1 MMDERIYLGQQKIW
15 SEMGRGM
22 YYLAVGSLLVKCL
35 AFHMGLGQCSA
46 EYLVIIGAPV
56 YFQIRSRQLKMSF
69 LPAKGKR
76 NRQVW
81 LIRLGLLTAIA
92 AYWVLNKSQDWKSAA
107 VYLVSFLAA
116 YQVTRTLLAL
126 SEKKRAKRLEE
137 EFDSDE

>member
-1 MMDERIYLGQQKIW
+1 MDERIYLGQQKIW

>member
-1 MMDERIYLGQQKIW
+1 MDERIYLGQQKIW

-35 AFHMGLGQCSA
+35 VFHMGLGQCSA
-46 EYLVIIGAPV
+46 EYLIIIGAPV

-92 AYWVLNKSQDWKSAA
+92 AYWALNKSQDWKSAA

>member
-1 MMDERIYLGQQKIW
+1 MDERIYLGQQKIW

-35 AFHMGLGQCSA
+35 VFHMGLGQCSA

-92 AYWVLNKSQDWKSAA
+92 AYWVLNKSQDWESAA

>member
-1 MMDERIYLGQQKIW
+1 MDERIYLGQQKIW

-92 AYWVLNKSQDWKSAA
+92 AYWTLNKSQDWKSAA

>member
-1 MMDERIYLGQQKIW
+1 MDERIYLGQQKIW

-81 LIRLGLLTAIA
+81 LIRLGLLTALA
-92 AYWVLNKSQDWKSAA
+92 AYWPLNKSQDWKSAA

>member
-1 MMDERIYLGQQKIW
+1 M
-15 SEMGRGM
+15 
-22 YYLAVGSLLVKCL
+22 
-35 AFHMGLGQCSA
+35 
-46 EYLVIIGAPV
+46 
-56 YFQIRSRQLKMSF
+56 
-69 LPAKGKR
+69 
-76 NRQVW
+76 W

>member
-1 MMDERIYLGQQKIW
+1 MDERIYLGQQKIW

-69 LPAKGKR
+69 LPAKAKGTGR
-76 NRQVW
+76 CG
-81 LIRLGLLTAIA
+81 LSGLGC
-92 AYWVLNKSQDWKSAA
+92 
-107 VYLVSFLAA
+107 
-116 YQVTRTLLAL
+116 
-126 SEKKRAKRLEE
+126 
-137 EFDSDE
+137 